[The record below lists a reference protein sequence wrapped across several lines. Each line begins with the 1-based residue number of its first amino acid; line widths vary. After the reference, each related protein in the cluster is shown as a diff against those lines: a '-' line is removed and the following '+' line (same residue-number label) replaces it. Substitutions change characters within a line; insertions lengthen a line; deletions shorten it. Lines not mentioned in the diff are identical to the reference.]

1 MLYKYCTTNGFDIL
15 LRARIKA
22 SRIQDFND
30 PFELMFGMKV
40 ETAIE
45 TIRNEYAE
53 NPRILEAWHNVLDD
67 QAIEYDKTSVENAL
81 EKIAL
86 FQTKDIERVTKEI
99 REGWN
104 DKGVVCLSN
113 SPYIIQMAH
122 YAENHRGIVVGF
134 EETEF
139 VKDRRALV
147 KVDYKDEMVCL
158 PVTGNP
164 QKLGQYEK
172 YFKDVLRRKETKW
185 DYEQEYRLYVD
196 LDEKDSDGNYYLDI
210 PPSSIRE
217 IYIGLR
223 SNEMAT
229 IVAQSIRQRE
239 TCNHLMIYKMAEH
252 KSEYKLEPQQI

>member
-1 MLYKYCTTNGFDIL
+1 
-15 LRARIKA
+15 
-22 SRIQDFND
+22 
-30 PFELMFGMKV
+30 MFGMKV

-53 NPRILEAWHNVLDD
+53 NPRILEPWHNVLDD

-113 SPYIIQMAH
+113 SPYIIQMWAH

-164 QKLGQYEK
+164 
-172 YFKDVLRRKETKW
+172 
-185 DYEQEYRLYVD
+185 
-196 LDEKDSDGNYYLDI
+196 
-210 PPSSIRE
+210 
-217 IYIGLR
+217 
-223 SNEMAT
+223 
-229 IVAQSIRQRE
+229 
-239 TCNHLMIYKMAEH
+239 
-252 KSEYKLEPQQI
+252 